1 MLTRILL
8 ALLLALLAVAAWQ
21 FQRAQ
26 HLDAMLDIEA
36 EALARMTAH
45 RDAWHERTMSV
56 LEQLGEERRRSR
68 AAERAVVEL
77 QAALAERDADYQEIR
92 QRIRQAPAEA
102 DGPVAPV
109 LRDTLEALP

>member
-8 ALLLALLAVAAWQ
+8 ALLLTLLAVAAWQ

-77 QAALAERDADYQEIR
+77 QEVLAERDADYREIQR
-92 QRIRQAPAEA
+92 RIRQAPAEA

-109 LRDTLEALP
+109 LRETLEALP